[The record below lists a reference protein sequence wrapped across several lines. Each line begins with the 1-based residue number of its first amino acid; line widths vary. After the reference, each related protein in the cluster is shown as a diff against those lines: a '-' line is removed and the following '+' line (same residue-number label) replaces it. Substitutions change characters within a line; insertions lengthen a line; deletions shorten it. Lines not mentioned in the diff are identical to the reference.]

1 MRLVWTQK
9 RMARRLACWTLS
21 KIECSLACVL
31 FLLHARRKYTSAPKM
46 DCHWWSLWATR
57 ALSFKIVLCVWIF
70 LHFSIYVYIYVYVYI
85 YIHVIIH
92 VSFTICKMMQHS
104 ELQNK
109 IRMNACHWVQHCS
122 CFGGMPW
129 ILQGTRYPCVQAKD
143 AVVSEVW
150 GRGVH
155 VLQLDLANEFPR
167 NLWWDISREQ
177 GTVQG
182 QSLMRMQENE
192 FLTDLSR
199 AAHFGERSLLSRKL
213 RSSFR
218 CLYARI
224 ACSHSILFCVTQF
237 AKLSGFLFGTLVGI
251 NSRRWRICCACQ
263 HRCWARWSHPQTCHS
278 QSSA

>member
-1 MRLVWTQK
+1 MHVIESNIAHALG
-9 RMARRLACWTLS
+9 ACREFS
-21 KIECSLACVL
+21 
-31 FLLHARRKYTSAPKM
+31 
-46 DCHWWSLWATR
+46 R
-57 ALSFKIVLCVWIF
+57 ALD
-70 LHFSIYVYIYVYVYI
+70 
-85 YIHVIIH
+85 
-92 VSFTICKMMQHS
+92 
-104 ELQNK
+104 N
-109 IRMNACHWVQHCS
+109 
-122 CFGGMPW
+122 
-129 ILQGTRYPCVQAKD
+129 PCVQAKD

-251 NSRRWRICCACQ
+251 NSRRWRICCARQ